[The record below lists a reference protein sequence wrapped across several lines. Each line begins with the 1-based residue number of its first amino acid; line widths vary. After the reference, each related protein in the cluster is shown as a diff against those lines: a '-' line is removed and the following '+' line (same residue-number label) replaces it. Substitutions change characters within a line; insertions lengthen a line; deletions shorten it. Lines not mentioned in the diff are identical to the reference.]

1 MKHLGLF
8 RATLL
13 GDNLVTQ
20 GVEMRSKG
28 SVSPSKLYP
37 RGKGKI
43 WYFKI
48 TDSSGKRVQRSTGT
62 SDKKLA
68 EEFQRKYLEQVG
80 RNRPLYAEAL
90 TFRQVVDQYT
100 KIETNPRYQDAQVS
114 QTNYTDEHAHNVA
127 RMAKYLKQIADKRLP
142 GLMDAYVS
150 DLTKRDIKDLA
161 AAIVAERGNTR
172 TAQQIFSNCK
182 TFLKQAVADD
192 TILVS
197 PASGIPNIGYTEK
210 KLIAIDEEMLAW
222 MINQRQLFPS
232 SEFWAYVTVVAVTGM
247 RRGEAIAMSR
257 DRLTGNLYTIDQQ
270 IKANSQYI
278 SKPKGGLSRTIPLP
292 RIALAALE
300 EIPPADGPFYFPLSR
315 NWVTSQF
322 GLLKAAI
329 KAADPAN
336 RSIWSVMTLHTM
348 RRSLNTNLL
357 VHGMSD
363 HLVAEYM
370 SWKHQSQNQDASI
383 IMQRRY
389 LKLNESKL
397 QPVADMIDR
406 LYAYTGVQDDER
418 VIPFKA

>member
-1 MKHLGLF
+1 
-8 RATLL
+8 
-13 GDNLVTQ
+13 
-20 GVEMRSKG
+20 MRQKG
-28 SVSPSKLYP
+28 SVTPGVLYP
-37 RGKGKI
+37 RGKAGI
-43 WYFKI
+43 WYFKA
-48 TDSSGKRVQRSTGT
+48 TDQGGKRIQRSTGT
-62 SDKKLA
+62 SDRKEA
-68 EEFQRKYLEQVG
+68 EEFQKRWVEQHG
-80 RNRPLYAEAL
+80 RNRPIYAKPL
-90 TFRQVVDQYT
+90 TFREVVVPYQDPA
-100 KIETNPRYQDAQVS
+100 TNPRYRDAKIQES
-114 QTNYTDEHAHNVA
+114 NYTDEHAANFA
-127 RMAKYLKQIADKRLP
+127 RHAKKLEEILDKRLP
-142 GLMDAYVS
+142 GLMDEQVS
-150 DLTKRDIKDLA
+150 DITKRDMKDVA
-161 AAIVAERGNTR
+161 AAIVAERGKCR
-172 TAQQIFSNCK
+172 TSQQVFAVCK
-182 TFLKQAVADD
+182 TILRQAVSDD
-192 TILVS
+192 LILTS
-197 PASGIPNIGYTEK
+197 PGAGIPNIGYTEK

-232 SEFWAYVTVVAVTGM
+232 LEFWAYVTVVAVTGM

-300 EIPPADGPFYFPLSR
+300 EIPPTDGPFYFPLSR

-322 GLLKAAI
+322 GLLKAAL

-336 RSIWSVMTLHTM
+336 RSIWSVMTLHTL

-406 LYAYTGVQDDER
+406 LYAYTENQDER
-418 VIPFKA
+418 VIPFKV